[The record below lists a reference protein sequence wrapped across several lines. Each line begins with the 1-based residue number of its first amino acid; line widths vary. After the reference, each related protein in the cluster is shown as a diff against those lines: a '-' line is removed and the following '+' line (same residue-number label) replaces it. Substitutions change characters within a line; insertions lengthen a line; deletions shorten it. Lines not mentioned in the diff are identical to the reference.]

1 MATPDPNDDI
11 RRKAQETASIVE
23 DALRSI
29 ASQVGDIFE
38 QALSGADTVIQS
50 TAKDLQSRFNK
61 MAKITDDIASN
72 ITQLQSGTLKTDA
85 IQNQINKRKAQE
97 VGLGIQ
103 LTTLLKQQNVAVS
116 NIDELVKGYLDKTL
130 KLDDAQK
137 ELVKEY
143 LKAKSINDDYIGQLE
158 EQNLLV
164 EEQKKKLGATG
175 GILKGLTKIPVLG
188 NLINA
193 EKGLAA
199 AQEEAAKSTSTKFSV
214 LTKGIKG
221 IGPSLSSALGPLA
234 LITAAVKAIQFF
246 IGAMFEADKQVTN
259 IAKSFNISKEAARG
273 VREEAFNIKEN
284 IKDYVTLQE
293 GSIILQKELVDT
305 QLKFNSVLGM
315 SVNLIS
321 GFGKEGQN
329 VLAQLANMVSYLQLS
344 DEELK
349 GITNL
354 YVETGKEVEDI
365 KFQILGT
372 VKQQKLLTG
381 LQFDERKV
389 LKDVLTV
396 SNATRLS
403 IKGGTDALIK
413 SVIESQKLGKNL
425 NELDKIGES
434 LLNFEQSIAAELEA
448 EILLG
453 RDLNL
458 EKARSAYFTGD
469 TKTFQEEINRLVK
482 ESGPDFKNNVIAQQ
496 SLAAA
501 LGLSR
506 EELADMV
513 TEQEKFEKFQS
524 NMIKLSEKELEI
536 IEENLKA
543 YGIKGKLSEATIS
556 QLKAGTITGSA
567 FEQAL
572 KQIGVEGENLTDVL
586 GKLSSHSLES
596 SDAQEK
602 FNKSLDSA
610 KEVFTR
616 FVDGGSLDKLANFI
630 TKFVSSVGIK
640 GLFSTIFSGFATDEE
655 IAKEMAKSDRKQLEE
670 EIAKGDKADKG
681 LVAQLEEKT
690 KKSDQTASREE
701 YKAGLTME
709 TGGLFGIDQNLVE
722 YIKEI
727 KDVRGYEADVA
738 KAEKLLAEKMAEYD
752 KNLQPGIGAG
762 AEFANGGIV
771 TSPITNA
778 TVGEAGPEAIIPLRS
793 PMGKKILNVDQNNTS
808 QDNSQVIAAINKLT
822 EAIISNSSKE
832 VTLAMDGQTV
842 GKVLTP
848 LMTPMT
854 VREINNTSVA
864 T

>member
-1 MATPDPNDDI
+1 MAAPDPNDDI

-103 LTTLLKQQNVAVS
+103 LTTLLKQQGIQAN
-116 NIDELVKGYLDKTL
+116 NINELIEGHINGTL
-130 KLDDAQK
+130 SLTNAQK
-137 ELVKEY
+137 ELVEEY
-143 LKAKSINDDYIGQLE
+143 LKAKSINDDYIEQLE
-158 EQNLLV
+158 EQNSLV

-273 VREEAFNIKEN
+273 VRKEAFNIKEN

-329 VLAQLANMVSYLQLS
+329 VIAQLANMVSYLQLS

-372 VKQQKLLTG
+372 VRQQKLLTG

-389 LKDVLTV
+389 LKDVLTI

-403 IKGGTDALIK
+403 IKGRTDALIK

-448 EILLG
+448 EILLN

-501 LGLSR
+501 FGLSR
-506 EELADMV
+506 EGLADMV

-572 KQIGVEGENLTDVL
+572 KQIGVEGENLTDIL

-616 FVDGGSLDKLANFI
+616 FVDGGYLDKLANAL
-630 TKFVSSVGIK
+630 TDFVNSS
-640 GLFSTIFSGFATDEE
+640 FFA
-655 IAKEMAKSDRKQLEE
+655 
-670 EIAKGDKADKG
+670 G
-681 LVAQLEEKT
+681 
-690 KKSDQTASREE
+690 SREE
-701 YKAGLTME
+701 AAARTAEKIETKEDFSKISDEAKKRYEEAKAVATDQVGLGEKILGSITSFMSPGLVNVAEIKSAKALAASGMLQKAE
-709 TGGLFGIDQNLVE
+709 TEGIENIFGVKDGALNPNGGPVVSAFEKGKLVPIMQG
-722 YIKEI
+722 IKEDNVYMTTN
-727 KDVRGYEADVA
+727 KPVQQVQDGYYGRA
-738 KAEKLLAEKMAEYD
+738 
-752 KNLQPGIGAG
+752 
-762 AEFANGGIV
+762 
-771 TSPITNA
+771 
-778 TVGEAGPEAIIPLRS
+778 
-793 PMGKKILNVDQNNTS
+793 S

-832 VTLAMDGQTV
+832 ITLAMNGQTV

-854 VREINNTSVA
+854 VREINNTAVA

>member
-1 MATPDPNDDI
+1 
-11 RRKAQETASIVE
+11 
-23 DALRSI
+23 
-29 ASQVGDIFE
+29 
-38 QALSGADTVIQS
+38 
-50 TAKDLQSRFNK
+50 
-61 MAKITDDIASN
+61 
-72 ITQLQSGTLKTDA
+72 
-85 IQNQINKRKAQE
+85 
-97 VGLGIQ
+97 
-103 LTTLLKQQNVAVS
+103 
-116 NIDELVKGYLDKTL
+116 
-130 KLDDAQK
+130 
-137 ELVKEY
+137 
-143 LKAKSINDDYIGQLE
+143 
-158 EQNLLV
+158 
-164 EEQKKKLGATG
+164 
-175 GILKGLTKIPVLG
+175 
-188 NLINA
+188 
-193 EKGLAA
+193 
-199 AQEEAAKSTSTKFSV
+199 
-214 LTKGIKG
+214 
-221 IGPSLSSALGPLA
+221 
-234 LITAAVKAIQFF
+234 
-246 IGAMFEADKQVTN
+246 
-259 IAKSFNISKEAARG
+259 
-273 VREEAFNIKEN
+273 
-284 IKDYVTLQE
+284 
-293 GSIILQKELVDT
+293 
-305 QLKFNSVLGM
+305 M

-329 VLAQLANMVSYLQLS
+329 VIAQLANMVSYLQLS

-372 VKQQKLLTG
+372 VRQQKLLTG

-389 LKDVLTV
+389 LKDVLTI

-403 IKGGTDALIK
+403 IKGRTDALIK

-448 EILLG
+448 EILLN

-501 LGLSR
+501 FGLSR
-506 EELADMV
+506 EGLADMV

-572 KQIGVEGENLTDVL
+572 KQIGVEGENLTDIL

-616 FVDGGSLDKLANFI
+616 FVDGGYLDKLANAL
-630 TKFVSSVGIK
+630 TDFVNSS
-640 GLFSTIFSGFATDEE
+640 FFA
-655 IAKEMAKSDRKQLEE
+655 
-670 EIAKGDKADKG
+670 G
-681 LVAQLEEKT
+681 
-690 KKSDQTASREE
+690 SREE
-701 YKAGLTME
+701 AAARTAEKIETKEDFSKISDEAKKRYEEAKAVATDQVGLGEKILGSITSFMSPGLVNVAEIKSAKALAASGMLQKAE
-709 TGGLFGIDQNLVE
+709 TEGIENIFGVKDGALNPNGGPVVSAFEKGKLVPIMQG
-722 YIKEI
+722 IKEDNVYMTTN
-727 KDVRGYEADVA
+727 KPVQQVQDGYYGRA
-738 KAEKLLAEKMAEYD
+738 
-752 KNLQPGIGAG
+752 
-762 AEFANGGIV
+762 
-771 TSPITNA
+771 
-778 TVGEAGPEAIIPLRS
+778 
-793 PMGKKILNVDQNNTS
+793 S

-832 VTLAMDGQTV
+832 ITLAMNGQTV

-854 VREINNTSVA
+854 VREINNTAVA